1 MTRKIN
7 LFYTLCIAF
16 CLVIVLNSNAQV
28 ANDNTYNQ
36 IVVEAD
42 SVVQTGNTISVR
54 YIFTT
59 YDSQE
64 KIVSPTWNWDKSNS
78 HYNVLYGPSHST
90 NTSFKHIN
98 GKATTTITET
108 FSFRLRFNKEG
119 IFTLPPMIAKTTSGK
134 ELQSKPFIV
143 RVTKEHITPSSDLGN
158 NVQQSSTPKDGVRKS
173 SSPKENLLVL
183 EATVNKD
190 HIELG
195 DSVECEIRLILN
207 NTSVNRMMPSN
218 SISITN
224 AYYKNLEI
232 LENGT
237 VEKFKYKGNS
247 VYSTLWKKILIIP
260 IQSGKVTLEPID
272 FIVTRSILNPN
283 NDPLDYFFGGG
294 GGIPYKYKDT
304 IIASKPVIIEVAE
317 KQLPAK
323 DIKFDID
330 TPKHNTGIVIDR
342 SSSLNAKPDS
352 ISASFSQLQNHFL
365 EQFLDEK
372 SKSNYSITYFAG
384 KPHYPTTSE
393 LSNIPGVTSSKEN
406 GGSAVYDALL
416 ASALREG
423 ALTTERVPYSILLLT
438 DGGDNAS
445 RLSLETLTNLLLK
458 HGVRVDVIAFASER
472 DSIYYDYKINDAIE
486 GFFAKNNKDYRDVER
501 IARATNGQ
509 FILVEKESQ
518 IPEAIRTIR
527 EKIQKTEAP
536 KQKPEKQ
543 FKPEK
548 SLLYGVYKEIMSDAK
563 TDF

>member
-64 KIVSPTWNWDKSNS
+64 KIVSPTWNWDKNNS

-98 GKATTTITET
+98 GKATTTIIET
-108 FSFRLRFNKEG
+108 FSFKLRFNKEG

-143 RVTKEHITPSSDLGN
+143 RVTKGHITPSSNLGN
-158 NVQQSSTPKDGVRKS
+158 NVQHSSTPKDGIQKS
-173 SSPKENLLVL
+173 SSPEEELLVL
-183 EATVNKD
+183 EATVDKD

-195 DSVECEIRLILN
+195 DSVECEIRLISN
-207 NTSVNRMMPSN
+207 NTSVNSMMPSN
-218 SISITN
+218 PISITN
-224 AYYKNLEI
+224 AYYKKLDI

-237 VEKFKYKGNS
+237 AGKVKYKSTS
-247 VYSTLWKKILIIP
+247 VYSVLYKKITIFPL
-260 IQSGKVTLEPID
+260 QSGKITIEPVEITAT
-272 FIVTRSILNPN
+272 INVPN
-283 NDPLDYFFGGG
+283 HNKDPFDIFFGGE
-294 GGIPYKYKDT
+294 ILNYKDT
-304 IIASKPVIIEVAE
+304 IISTKPVIIDVAE
-317 KQLPAK
+317 KQLLPK

-352 ISASFSQLQNHFL
+352 ISASFSQIQNLFL

-372 SKSNYSITYFAG
+372 SKSTYSITYFAG

-393 LSNIPGVTSSKEN
+393 LSNISGVTASKEN
-406 GGSAVYDALL
+406 DGSAIYDALL

-423 ALTTERVPYSILLLT
+423 ALTTERAPYSILLLT
-438 DGGDNAS
+438 DGNDNAS
-445 RLSLETLTNLLLK
+445 RLSEKTLTNLLLK
-458 HGVRVDVIAFASER
+458 HGVRVDVIAFASKR
-472 DSIYYDYKINDAIE
+472 DTLYYEYENNDTVK
-486 GFFAKNNKDYRDVER
+486 GFLIKNFQDFSDVER
-501 IARATNGQ
+501 IAKATNGQ
-509 FILVEKESQ
+509 FVLVENESQ

-527 EKIQKTEAP
+527 EKIQKAEAP

-548 SLLYGVYKEIMSDAK
+548 SLLFGLYKEIMSDAK